1 MLRVSRRRAWA
12 VRAVVFAFVTLG
24 FLSLGVSPCVAQPS
38 TPAPVFYHLRQGV
51 TFYIANPKGAAFEA
65 AIDLK
70 DINVY
75 LHGPQTAMVKLYDPA
90 GNILFNDEIP
100 DDGIETGGYD
110 QAWGGWDHELW
121 ARGGTRDAGA
131 EPMFR
136 WDTFSDPRKLDKIQ
150 GAVRSIKVPAG
161 KAGVYQLQ
169 VVGCDDHYLKLTL
182 PPELKFGV
190 VGHPDF
196 LAGHG
201 DQFRTTYLYVP
212 ELPYYAK
219 GRDLELWLIENAYP
233 RTRKLT
239 LFNGSTALP
248 MKNVPYKTTATSMTA
263 DQGIGRSE
271 ISLKAP
277 GIAPGSVLKLVNE
290 GDPNGDFLI
299 RVHGIPPI
307 FCPDEETA
315 KFIAGGITAI
325 KDGPVVSFP
334 WQAELWDAVKGLK
347 KEDLVV
353 KPGGGEWNKM
363 AKEDIN
369 KLQLWQWELS
379 NDPDTVDKT
388 LKGIEAAL
396 AKIEPFSI
404 GKAFETPEISNVP
417 YHDLMTFY
425 LYPIKGNGLYRNA
438 AVKNIITLNMI
449 RQWHRYRAGEV
460 IWDTGELNVAYAQ
473 GFHWNEWEPVN
484 VMKESLDPAALKAF
498 QKGVSNIG
506 QRMFYANGLELV
518 LSNGRTTIPMN
529 LYYAYLITGD
539 EKMKDLSKRYL
550 KRMVDA
556 TDSPQAGG
564 SKAGYFREHFAAD
577 GGYCTYPLFQLG
589 RMWDMSGD
597 PDVYNALDKLCV
609 WINYI
614 TLPNGPNAYT
624 GPTSW
629 HARIAMAAIE
639 HTWGDGYKYTATKS
653 QAAANIYHMLRK
665 GKEFYDV
672 ADPALEP
679 GQKMPDQKSL
689 VLTRLTRGVLPAKP
703 LPAESA
709 QPFFEDLGDAHE
721 FFCVRRG
728 SYYAIAYAGRRVPFW
743 MDLSLGG
750 YSSFNGGGIA
760 GLSVTGN
767 TGAVIV
773 ARQHK
778 EYGWPLEEWN
788 SLAAPVAVG
797 TLDDG
802 RIFNTGVSRNTP
814 TCDKAGWTL
823 KTTGECVTAPVNY
836 ERSYQFNDAGVAASV
851 RIIDADMNKDVFQ
864 YREFFRKPHTH
875 IAFAWELVPYLA
887 AEGATVTAFDAS
899 GKSLGALAEQ
909 AIDHV
914 AAFEIDN
921 TRGGVR
927 VKLDKPR
934 TIKLSAKPETTQVWK
949 DGGHATDGRSR
960 AVQIKICDKL
970 EIAGNAELKYEL
982 VPMPK

>member
-1 MLRVSRRRAWA
+1 MLGLSRRCAWA
-12 VRAVVFAFVTLG
+12 ARSVVFAFLVI
-24 FLSLGVSPCVAQPS
+24 FVASPVAAQPAKS
-38 TPAPVFYHLRQGV
+38 APAYYHLRQGV
-51 TFYIANPKGAAFEA
+51 TFYIANPKGIAFDA
-65 AIDLK
+65 TIDVK

-110 QAWGGWDHELW
+110 LAWGGWDHELW

-136 WDTFSDPRKLDKIQ
+136 WDTFSEPRKLEKIQ
-150 GAVRSIKVPAG
+150 GAVRTIKVPAG

-169 VVGCDDHYLKLTL
+169 VVGCDDHYAKLSL

-212 ELPYYAK
+212 EPPYYTK
-219 GRDLELWLIENAYP
+219 GRDLLELWLIENAYP

-239 LFNGSTALP
+239 LYNGAAALP
-248 MKNVPYKTTATSMTA
+248 MKNVPYKTTAASMTA

-271 ISLKAP
+271 ISLK
-277 GIAPGSVLKLVNE
+277 GIAPGAVLKLVNE
-290 GDPNGDFLI
+290 GDIDGDFLI

-315 KFIAGGITAI
+315 KYIAGGITAI
-325 KDGPVVSFP
+325 KDGPVVSFH

-347 KEDLVV
+347 KEDLIV
-353 KPGGGEWNKM
+353 KPGAGEWNKM
-363 AKEDIN
+363 AKEDVA
-369 KLQLWQWELS
+369 KLQLLQWELN
-379 NDPDTVDKT
+379 NDPDAVDKT
-388 LKGIEAAL
+388 LKAIETAL
-396 AKIEPFSI
+396 AKLEPFTI
-404 GKAFETPEISNVP
+404 GKAFETPEISNAAF
-417 YHDLMTFY
+417 HDLITFY
-425 LYPIKGNGLYRNA
+425 LFPVKGNGLYRNP

-449 RQWHRYRAGEV
+449 RQWYRYRAGEV
-460 IWDTGELNVAYAQ
+460 IWDTGELNIAYAQ
-473 GFHWNEWEPVN
+473 GFHWNEWEPVWS
-484 VMKESLDPAALKAF
+484 MKESLDPAVLKAF
-498 QKGVSNIG
+498 QKGVFNIG

-529 LYYAYLITGD
+529 LYHAYLITGD
-539 EKMKDLSKRYL
+539 EKMKELSKRYL
-550 KRMVDA
+550 KRMVNA
-556 TDSPQAGG
+556 EDSPQAGG

-589 RMWDMSGD
+589 RMWNLSGD
-597 PDVYNALDKLCV
+597 ADVYNSLDKLCT
-609 WINYI
+609 WINYV
-614 TLPNGPNAYT
+614 TLPAGPDTYV

-629 HARIAMAAIE
+629 NARIAMAAIE
-639 HTWGDGYKYTATKS
+639 HTWGDGYKYLATKS
-653 QAAANIYHMLRK
+653 QSAANLYRILQR
-665 GKEFYDV
+665 GKEKYDV
-672 ADPALEP
+672 AEPAYEP
-679 GQKMPDQKSL
+679 GKPVPGNKAL
-689 VLTRLTRGVLPAKP
+689 VLTHLTRGVLPAKP

-728 SYYAIAYAGRRVPFW
+728 NYYAIAYAGRRVPFW

-750 YSSFNGGGIA
+750 HSSFNGGGIA

-773 ARQHK
+773 GRQHK

-802 RIFNTGVSRNTP
+802 RIFNTGISRNTP
-814 TCDKAGWTL
+814 AWDKAAWTL
-823 KTTGECVTAPVNY
+823 KTTGECITAPVNY
-836 ERSYQFNDAGVAASV
+836 ERHYQFNEAGIAASV
-851 RIIDADMNKDVFQ
+851 QVIDADMNKDVFQ

-875 IAFAWELVPYLA
+875 IAFAWELVPYYA
-887 AEGATVTAFDAS
+887 AGGATVTVFDAS
-899 GKSLGALAEQ
+899 GKSLGNLADQPVEN
-909 AIDHV
+909 V
-914 AAFEIDN
+914 VAFEINN

-934 TIKLSAKPETTQVWK
+934 TVKLSAKPDTVQVFK

-970 EIAGNAELKYEL
+970 EIAGRAELKYEI